1 MLKITNY
8 TMEKKKKLQLN
19 KETMAILN
27 SSSMQQL
34 VGGDDGDTTCP
45 KGFERIA
52 DICVDI
58 LHGVVSLIVAPAG
71 AMCVTINLSYNHCPT
86 VKTDCDT
93 CTCYT
98 RWCIS

>member
-1 MLKITNY
+1 
-8 TMEKKKKLQLN
+8 MEKKKKLQLN

-58 LHGVVSLIVAPAG
+58 LHGVVSVIAAPAG
-71 AMCVTINLSYNHCPT
+71 AMCLTINLSYNHCPT